1 MNKKNEQTNLD
12 APQFKTNVIG
22 VMHTIRVF
30 LPLIKAGDTKKV
42 FVISSSMG
50 SPKFVLDMKSAATI
64 AYGTSKAALN
74 MVVVKFALNYED
86 VLFLAIEPGLV
97 RTIQGRECLFLVIL
111 SREKMVDICMC
122 DPM

>member
-1 MNKKNEQTNLD
+1 
-12 APQFKTNVIG
+12 
-22 VMHTIRVF
+22 MHTIRVF
-30 LPLIKAGDTKKV
+30 LPLIKAGDKKKV

-74 MVVVKFALNYED
+74 MIVVKFALNYED

-97 RTIQGRECLFLVIL
+97 RTIQGRECLF
-111 SREKMVDICMC
+111 
-122 DPM
+122 